1 MVYELNF
8 QTPFRHPESTLNTA
22 SQNIENFN
30 GLCCFPPL
38 CYLSPC
44 KKSSPKGLKGQFVI
58 LGCGGKSR
66 PKGDTIKSSDT
77 DHHKVITLPQ
87 TVQLIYRC
95 ERIPN
100 IYVIEQDKIRVP
112 TTGQRRALVG
122 IRNDPAASRSNKC
135 LSYTAEQKME
145 GGRNDA
151 RGDTV
156 RSGCV
161 EPVGQED
168 AELIEV
174 QVVVYEVHLV

>member
-22 SQNIENFN
+22 SLNIEKFN

-44 KKSSPKGLKGQFVI
+44 KKSSPKGLEEQFVI
-58 LGCGGKSR
+58 LGRGGKSR

-77 DHHKVITLPQ
+77 DHHKVITLTQ

-100 IYVIEQDKIRVP
+100 IYVI
-112 TTGQRRALVG
+112 
-122 IRNDPAASRSNKC
+122 
-135 LSYTAEQKME
+135 
-145 GGRNDA
+145 
-151 RGDTV
+151 
-156 RSGCV
+156 
-161 EPVGQED
+161 
-168 AELIEV
+168 
-174 QVVVYEVHLV
+174 